1 MSHFP
6 VPRSA
11 IGICQ
16 KDKSVQIFVGGGGG
30 TVVKLFYQAQARVIF
45 EMNFQNYPLLFLTGA
60 DLANV

>member
-30 TVVKLFYQAQARVIF
+30 VLPTGRVTVVKLFYQAQARV
-45 EMNFQNYPLLFLTGA
+45 
-60 DLANV
+60 DL